1 MNQQHT
7 TQEIIQDMARYGIVV
22 DLEEVAPAPAPIP
35 ADVEARLAHYG
46 IAL

>member
-7 TQEIIQDMARYGIVV
+7 TQKIIEDLARYGIVV
-22 DLEEVAPAPAPIP
+22 DLEEAAPAPIP
-35 ADVEARLAHYG
+35 ADVEASLAHYG